1 MGRVAPFFR
10 KDGEQMQNKIAIVI
24 EHGLVSQ
31 ILATDPNVS
40 FEILDLDAC
49 TGDDTVYQA
58 MQARIQTIR
67 DYTHDV
73 TDQCLVAHEDPES
86 LEEPADEETPAEAP
100 AKAAPKDVVH
110 KLIRNKDEHL
120 IKTPDGL
127 LHLTLEPTG
136 WHYET
141 FQAGKRF
148 LDQTIESGSVEDADV
163 TKALPKI
170 CEILGLDTNSLS
182 LPTKQE
188 SKDFY
193 SV

>member
-49 TGDDTVYQA
+49 AGDDTIYQA

-73 TDQCLVAHEDPES
+73 TNRCLVAHEDPES
-86 LEEPADEETPAEAP
+86 LAKEPVGVSTAEVP
-100 AKAAPKDVVH
+100 EKATPKDVVH
-110 KLIRNKDEHL
+110 KLVRNKDEHL

-141 FQAGKRF
+141 FPAGKRF
-148 LDQTIESGSVEDADV
+148 LDQAIESGSVEDTDV

-170 CEILGLDTNSLS
+170 CEILGLDMNTLS

>member
-10 KDGEQMQNKIAIVI
+10 KDEEHMQNKIAIVI

-40 FEILDLDAC
+40 FEVLDLDAC
-49 TGDDTVYQA
+49 MGDDTIYQA

-73 TDQCLVAHEDPES
+73 TDQCLMTHEDPES
-86 LEEPADEETPAEAP
+86 MEEPADEKTPAEAP
-100 AKAAPKDVVH
+100 AKAAPKDVAH

-127 LHLTLEPTG
+127 LHLTLEPKG
-136 WHYET
+136 WHYEI
-141 FQAGKRF
+141 FQADKHF
-148 LDQTIESGSVEDADV
+148 LDQTIESGSVEDTDV
-163 TKALPKI
+163 TSALSKI
-170 CEILGLDTNSLS
+170 CEILGLDMNALS

-188 SKDFY
+188 SRNFY

>member
-1 MGRVAPFFR
+1 
-10 KDGEQMQNKIAIVI
+10 MQNKIAIVI

-31 ILATDPNVS
+31 ILATDSNVS

-49 TGDDTVYQA
+49 TGDDTIYQA

-86 LEEPADEETPAEAP
+86 LAEEPAVETPAEVP
-100 AKAAPKDVVH
+100 EKATLKDIVH
-110 KLIRNKDEHL
+110 KLVRNKDEHL

-141 FQAGKRF
+141 FPADKRF
-148 LDQTIESGSVEDADV
+148 LDQTIESGSVEDTDV

-170 CEILGLDTNSLS
+170 CKTLGLDMNTLS

>member
-73 TDQCLVAHEDPES
+73 TDQCLMTHEDPES
-86 LEEPADEETPAEAP
+86 LEEPADEETPAEVP
-100 AKAAPKDVVH
+100 EKATPKDVAH
-110 KLIRNKDEHL
+110 KLVRNKDEHL

-141 FQAGKRF
+141 FPADKRF
-148 LDQTIESGSVEDADV
+148 LDQTIESGSVEDTDV

-170 CEILGLDTNSLS
+170 YEILGLDMDSLS

-188 SKDFY
+188 STNFY

>member
-1 MGRVAPFFR
+1 
-10 KDGEQMQNKIAIVI
+10 MQNKIAIII

-58 MQARIQTIR
+58 MQAKIQTIR

-86 LEEPADEETPAEAP
+86 LAEEPAVETPAEVQE
-100 AKAAPKDVVH
+100 KATPKDVVH
-110 KLIRNKDEHL
+110 KLVKNKDEHL

-141 FQAGKRF
+141 FPADKRF
-148 LDQTIESGSVEDADV
+148 LDQTIESGSVEDTDV
-163 TKALPKI
+163 TKVLPKI

>member
-1 MGRVAPFFR
+1 
-10 KDGEQMQNKIAIVI
+10 MQNKIAIVI

-49 TGDDTVYQA
+49 TGDNAVYQA

-86 LEEPADEETPAEAP
+86 LTEEPTVETPAEVP
-100 AKAAPKDVVH
+100 EKATPKDVVH
-110 KLIRNKDEHL
+110 KLVRNKDEHL

-141 FQAGKRF
+141 FPADKRF
-148 LDQTIESGSVEDADV
+148 LDQTIESGSVEDTNV
-163 TKALPKI
+163 TSALPKI
-170 CEILGLDTNSLS
+170 CEILGLDMDSLS

-188 SKDFY
+188 STNFY